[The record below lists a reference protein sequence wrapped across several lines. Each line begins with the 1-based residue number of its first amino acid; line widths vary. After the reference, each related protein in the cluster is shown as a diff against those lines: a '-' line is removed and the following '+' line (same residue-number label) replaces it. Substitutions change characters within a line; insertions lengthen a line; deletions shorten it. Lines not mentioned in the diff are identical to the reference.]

1 MDTLKCVT
9 RLEIREICISVL
21 VLDSGG
27 CGDGGDGGGG
37 GGDEGEDDGGGV
49 DATGGGGGRED
60 EEGEGGGGLDSLV
73 VDTMEVDMERR
84 WTWMGWRHE
93 VAGSDGGG
101 RLGWRRRWGCGRI

>member
-1 MDTLKCVT
+1 MISVVQISDMRFRNVLNFSLEFSDLCCKTWWKLP
-9 RLEIREICISVL
+9 EIREICISVL

-84 WTWMGWRHE
+84 
-93 VAGSDGGG
+93 
-101 RLGWRRRWGCGRI
+101 RI